1 MVDLPTPP
9 LPEAMQITF
18 LTAARAPSGRP
29 PGRPS
34 ASCRR
39 PFSSS
44 LSTSKP
50 TPTSVTPSR
59 AATLAATACW
69 KWERIGQPG
78 VVSET
83 TTSTLPLSRTSI
95 ERTIPRSTI
104 DRRSSGSITARRAS
118 VT

>member
-18 LTAARAPSGRP
+18 FTGARAPSGRP

-34 ASCRR
+34 AS
-39 PFSSS
+39 
-44 LSTSKP
+44 LQAALLLVAEHVETDAHLGH
-50 TPTSVTPSR
+50 PSR

-83 TTSTLPLSRTSI
+83 TTSTLPLLADVDRAHHP
-95 ERTIPRSTI
+95 EI
-104 DRRSSGSITARRAS
+104 DDRPPQLGIDHGS
-118 VT
+118 